1 MIMKWYVEGVG
12 DGVDVDDK
20 DLTYPKLKSRDSP
33 SSGNGMISGLLT
45 PLENNKF

>member
-20 DLTYPKLKSRDSP
+20 DLLKLKSRDSP